1 MNESSAEKI
10 MEVLLVGDSLENI
23 SLTKEAFRL
32 CRFKNNINV
41 VWEGREALDYI
52 HGRGEYADRKSY
64 PYPQLI
70 LFDLQMIKKDCFA
83 VIEELRGH
91 PEHCFIRTLVLSQT
105 AKSEDVAAVYRSGA
119 CGYFTRPVSFPD
131 FLNLVEHLTFYWQS
145 ASAAKIS

>member
-1 MNESSAEKI
+1 MNEQHAEKT

-32 CRFKNNINV
+32 CRFKNSINV

-52 HGRGEYADRKSY
+52 HGRGQYADRKSY
-64 PYPQLI
+64 PYPQMI

-83 VIEELRGH
+83 VIEELRNH
-91 PEHCFIRTLVLSQT
+91 SEHCFIRTMVLSQT

-119 CGYFTRPVSFPD
+119 CGYFTR
-131 FLNLVEHLTFYWQS
+131 
-145 ASAAKIS
+145 